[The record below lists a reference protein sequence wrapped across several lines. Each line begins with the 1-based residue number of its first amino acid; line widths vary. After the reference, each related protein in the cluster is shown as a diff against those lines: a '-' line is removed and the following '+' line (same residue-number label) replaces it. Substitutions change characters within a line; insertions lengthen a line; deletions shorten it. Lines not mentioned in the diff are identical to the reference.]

1 MGATTRRRGL
11 ANRDHRLDPIHLCPG
26 GYVLEIEIGAEAQ
39 RVECYFHRHFESG
52 ETCKINQR
60 DVLAGRRIG
69 LALRIGKTVSNRLN
83 ETWPFVQAQERADE
97 PTEPGA

>member
-1 MGATTRRRGL
+1 MPSIESIWRYPIKGLTPERLNAVTLTPGRCLPHDRR
-11 ANRDHRLDPIHLCPG
+11 
-26 GYVLEIEIGAEAQ
+26 
-39 RVECYFHRHFESG
+39 FESG